1 MVLPLA
7 ALAVYDRIGAPG
19 LVVFDAA
26 APRGEVSAERVDKA
40 ISELEARV
48 RAKPDDAEGW
58 AMLGQAKRFRDD
70 AAGAAQAYGKAV
82 ALVPRD
88 AGLLADYAEAL
99 ALLHDGNFAGKPMDL
114 LGQAM
119 AIAPKDGK
127 VLCFFQSAGK
137 FKTRYA
143 TFGFSD
149 QAALDDGG
157 LWPTSFA
164 IHRFGDA
171 EAATLAALVRRAVG

>member
-1 MVLPLA
+1 MTRSTASKSSPRKSAAKKTAAKKSAATFTAEEQAAMKARARELKAEARANRSSAEGEADLLA
-7 ALAVYDRIGAPG
+7 RVDEM
-19 LVVFDAA
+19 AA
-26 APRGEVSAERVDKA
+26 AERDV
-40 ISELEARV
+40 AR
-48 RAKPDDAEGW
+48 RIH
-58 AMLGQAKRFRDD
+58 
-70 AAGAAQAYGKAV
+70 
-82 ALVPRD
+82 ALVMATALGLQPRTWYGMP
-88 AGLLADYAEAL
+88 AWA
-99 ALLHDGNFAGKPMDL
+99 
-114 LGQAM
+114 
-119 AIAPKDGK
+119 KDGK

>member
-1 MVLPLA
+1 MTRSTTSKSSPRRSAAKKTAAKKSAATFTAEEQAAMKARARELKAEARASRSSAEGEADLLA
-7 ALAVYDRIGAPG
+7 RVDEMPAAERDVARRIHALVMATAPG
-19 LVVFDAA
+19 LQ
-26 APRGEVSAERVDKA
+26 PRTWYGMPA
-40 ISELEARV
+40 
-48 RAKPDDAEGW
+48 W
-58 AMLGQAKRFRDD
+58 A
-70 AAGAAQAYGKAV
+70 
-82 ALVPRD
+82 
-88 AGLLADYAEAL
+88 
-99 ALLHDGNFAGKPMDL
+99 
-114 LGQAM
+114 
-119 AIAPKDGK
+119 KDGK

-171 EAATLAALVRRAVG
+171 EAATLTALVRRAAG

>member
-1 MVLPLA
+1 MTRSTASRSSPRKSAAKKTAAKKSAATFTAEEQAAMKARARELKAEARASRSSAEGEADLLA
-7 ALAVYDRIGAPG
+7 RVDEMPAAERDVARRIHALVMATAPG
-19 LVVFDAA
+19 LQ
-26 APRGEVSAERVDKA
+26 PRTWYGMPA
-40 ISELEARV
+40 
-48 RAKPDDAEGW
+48 W
-58 AMLGQAKRFRDD
+58 A
-70 AAGAAQAYGKAV
+70 
-82 ALVPRD
+82 
-88 AGLLADYAEAL
+88 
-99 ALLHDGNFAGKPMDL
+99 
-114 LGQAM
+114 
-119 AIAPKDGK
+119 KDGK

-171 EAATLAALVRRAVG
+171 EAATLTALVRRAAG